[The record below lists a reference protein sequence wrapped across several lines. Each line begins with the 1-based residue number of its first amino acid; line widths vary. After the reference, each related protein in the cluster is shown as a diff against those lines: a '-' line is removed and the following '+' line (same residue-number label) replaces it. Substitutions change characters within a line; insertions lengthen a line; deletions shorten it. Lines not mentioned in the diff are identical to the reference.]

1 MCTAESNFLGFIG
14 YIELNLVRAKKEEL
28 KWTDHVM
35 QMLSKDKVETGDY
48 LSWAA
53 FHMSVQPNPVDPIT
67 LISLLLLLSEKAVT
81 IAMIK
86 HGMNILNKLLAI
98 LTQVRL
104 QLQYG
109 F

>member
-1 MCTAESNFLGFIG
+1 MLG
-14 YIELNLVRAKKEEL
+14 
-28 KWTDHVM
+28 
-35 QMLSKDKVETGDY
+35 KDKVKTGDY

-53 FHMSVQPNPVDPIT
+53 FHISVQPDPVDQIT

-86 HGMNILNKLLAI
+86 HGMNILNRLLAI

>member
-1 MCTAESNFLGFIG
+1 MIILG
-14 YIELNLVRAKKEEL
+14 
-28 KWTDHVM
+28 
-35 QMLSKDKVETGDY
+35 KDKVKTGDY
-48 LSWAA
+48 LSWVA
-53 FHMSVQPNPVDPIT
+53 FHVSVQPDPVDQIT
-67 LISLLLLLSEKAVT
+67 LILLLLLLSEKAVT

-86 HGMNILNKLLAI
+86 HGMNILNRLLAI

>member
-1 MCTAESNFLGFIG
+1 MLG
-14 YIELNLVRAKKEEL
+14 
-28 KWTDHVM
+28 
-35 QMLSKDKVETGDY
+35 KDKVKIGDY

-53 FHMSVQPNPVDPIT
+53 FHVPVQPDPVDQIT

-86 HGMNILNKLLAI
+86 HGMNILNRLLAI